1 MLLRHI
7 SRVPFLLR
15 PYRNFSTTLIKLK
28 DDKFETYYEM
38 LGVHEDADGMQIE
51 DAFVNVITGDEAR
64 VETYRTFKSTLY

>member
-1 MLLRHI
+1 
-7 SRVPFLLR
+7 
-15 PYRNFSTTLIKLK
+15 
-28 DDKFETYYEM
+28 M